1 MSSAMVVMNTQNLN
15 VMNVMRMKTNKS
27 QIVKMAKF
35 RRKEAEKLELKKRI
49 KQQINNDKRGKC

>member
-27 QIVKMAKF
+27 QIIKMAKF
-35 RRKEAEKLELKKRI
+35 KHKEAEKLELKKRI

>member
-1 MSSAMVVMNTQNLN
+1 MVVMNTQNLN

-27 QIVKMAKF
+27 QIVKLAKF

>member
-1 MSSAMVVMNTQNLN
+1 MVVMNTQNLN

-27 QIVKMAKF
+27 QIIKMAKF
-35 RRKEAEKLELKKRI
+35 KHKEAEKLELKKRI